1 MNYIEDIKHVSYTMG
16 LQKKL
21 TINRQKE
28 QVYQRFIINKN
39 LVEIK
44 YCSKNYLAKLYFFHT
59 SREQMSPFYSSDDP
73 WALYIMSILLK
84 NQATY
89 VNSYLWVEEKSKQ
102 NFFHP

>member
-1 MNYIEDIKHVSYTMG
+1 MG

-28 QVYQRFIINKN
+28 QVYQRFIMNKN

-44 YCSKNYLAKLYFFHT
+44 YCSKNYLAKLYFSHT
-59 SREQMSPFYSSDDP
+59 SREQMSPFSSSDDP
-73 WALYIMSILLK
+73 WTLYIMSILLK

-89 VNSYLWVEEKSKQ
+89 VTIYLWVEEKSKQ
-102 NFFHP
+102 NLFFHP